1 MKSSSSNLKQELDE
15 YKLKATKTLAA
26 KDRIIA
32 QLKESHSTDGTEYTD
47 NSEGPS
53 LRSIEIEE
61 LKGERDYLKDELD
74 SQTAAIELLRS
85 ELTVSSFFRLLFVTV
100 LFCIIIWNIK
110 ELENQT
116 TIEIETLKDQQRTLL
131 EEQDEERQSKNYLEQ
146 DLKAVREQLDYAQEE
161 LYKQKS
167 LSTNRIAEREAEI
180 ERLRNQVKI

>member
-47 NSEGPS
+47 TSEGPS

-85 ELTVSSFFRLLFVTV
+85 ELTVS
-100 LFCIIIWNIK
+100 
-110 ELENQT
+110 
-116 TIEIETLKDQQRTLL
+116 
-131 EEQDEERQSKNYLEQ
+131 
-146 DLKAVREQLDYAQEE
+146 
-161 LYKQKS
+161 
-167 LSTNRIAEREAEI
+167 
-180 ERLRNQVKI
+180 